1 VGKRASGMPFNENLQ
16 DVEYRIL
23 SEYVDEIDTVLGLKK

>member
-1 VGKRASGMPFNENLQ
+1 MPFDENLQ